1 MKTRDSGMPEEKLWA
16 SFFEPELILDRLGLK
31 NLSGDVVEFGCGY
44 GTFTLPAAKR
54 TTGTVYALEIE
65 PDLAALVEAKAA
77 ALPNVRVRRRD
88 FVVEGT
94 GLADESAEYVMLFN
108 ILHAE
113 EAPAMLAEARRVLR
127 PAGMLGVIHWNYDER
142 TPRGPSMDIRQ
153 RPEECR
159 NLALSAGFELLPPG
173 IMELPPYHY
182 GMVLRRPATGD

>member
-1 MKTRDSGMPEEKLWA
+1 MKTRDSGMPEEALWA
-16 SFFEPELILDRLGLK
+16 SFFDPESILDRLGLQ
-31 NLSGDVVEFGCGY
+31 NLAGDAVEFGCGY

-65 PDLAALVEAKAA
+65 PDLAALVQTKTA
-77 ALPNVRVRRRD
+77 ALANVRVRRRD

-108 ILHAE
+108 ILHAA

-127 PAGMLGVIHWNYDER
+127 PGGLLGVIHWNYDER

-159 NLALSAGFELLPPG
+159 DLALSAGFELLPPG
-173 IMELPPYHY
+173 IIDLPPYHY
-182 GMVLRRPATGD
+182 GMMLRRSTHG